1 MEQKINQLLEGD
13 QTSIQTQQPV
23 TPNYDHIILTD
34 EEIRLWTEWA
44 LRIARKKKDAK
55 LNEIAYA
62 ARIGKPPVYPTFSY
76 DGLKDFIIKRY
87 NVIDYLDTEKIEQA
101 VSNKNNYYILDD
113 DNTEIFELLCQ
124 YFSGDPAFE
133 LSGDF
138 SFAKGIMLNGPI
150 GCGKTELMRMFSINS
165 FRPFQVAACR
175 GIASSYQHE
184 GVIALNRYSDLV
196 PVYPQ
201 KNLGFDLIGQ
211 CFDDLGTEDDKKN
224 FGNQVNVMQ
233 EIIYKIYDN
242 RLIGQFHMTTNL
254 GGEEIDN
261 LYGTRI
267 RSRMREMFN
276 QVMFSPDAKDR
287 RK

>member
-13 QTSIQTQQPV
+13 LTSIQTQLQV

-34 EEIRLWTEWA
+34 EEVRLWTDWA

-55 LNEIAYA
+55 LKEIAYA
-62 ARIGKPPVYPTFSY
+62 ARINNPAPYPVFNY
-76 DGLKDFIIKRY
+76 DGLREFIVGRY
-87 NVIDYLDTEKIEQA
+87 NIVEESETEKIKAFIINRE
-101 VSNKNNYYILDD
+101 SYFILDD
-113 DNTEIFELLCQ
+113 DNREIFETLCL

-133 LSGDF
+133 LSGEYTF
-138 SFAKGIMLNGPI
+138 SKGIMLNGPI

-175 GIASSYQHE
+175 SIASGYQIE
-184 GVIALNRYSDLV
+184 GVTALNRYSELV

-201 KNLGFDLIGQ
+201 KNLGFDMIGQ

-224 FGNQVNVMQ
+224 FGNNLNVMQ

-242 RLIGQFHMTTNL
+242 RLIGQFHMTTNI
-254 GGEEIDN
+254 GGEEIDT

-276 QVMFSPDAKDR
+276 QIMFLPNAKDR